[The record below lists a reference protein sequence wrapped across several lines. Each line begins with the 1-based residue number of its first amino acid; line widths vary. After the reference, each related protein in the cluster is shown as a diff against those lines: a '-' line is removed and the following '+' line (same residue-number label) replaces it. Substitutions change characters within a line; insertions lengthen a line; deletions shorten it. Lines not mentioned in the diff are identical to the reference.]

1 MPQDAAQELLKR
13 RNARK
18 GLLAFTQYTYP
29 QYQADQVHGLIA
41 SYLDRV
47 VEGEIRRLMIFA
59 PPQHGKSEL
68 TSVRLP
74 AYWLGR
80 RPNDPII
87 ITSYGAELAESKSR
101 QARDIVESGEYRA
114 LFGDLRAGEIESVQ
128 VRPDSRAVQ
137 RWQLMPPNRGRVLAV
152 GVGGP
157 VTGHG
162 ALLGII
168 DDPHENWEEA
178 QSETMRRRVWEWYR
192 GTFRTRIWEGGAIVL
207 IMTRWHED
215 DLAGKLLKEQPGEW
229 TVLRLPALAES
240 QEERDNNNRLMG
252 LPQGEADPLG
262 REPGEAVAPN
272 RYSAAELG
280 RIAKDVGSMVFGA
293 EYQGSPRATEGNL
306 IKRPWLRIV
315 NQAPPATP
323 FRVRYWDK
331 AASVSKSAKFSAG
344 VRLAITLDGRVVI
357 EDVVH
362 GQWTTNERRRVMLQT
377 AQLDAQSFNNGVFIF
392 IEQEPGSSGV
402 DSVQDEIALLREHPV
417 FADKATGDK
426 NVRLMPFIAQAEALN
441 VVLLAGG
448 WNQAYIDEMVVVPNG
463 TYRDQV
469 DATAGGYN
477 RAVDLVRTLPAGTV
491 VHEEFVSI
499 SQF

>member
-1 MPQDAAQELLKR
+1 MA
-13 RNARK
+13 
-18 GLLAFTQYTYP
+18 G
-29 QYQADQVHGLIA
+29 
-41 SYLDRV
+41 YLDRV
-47 VEGEIRRLMIFA
+47 VAGEIRRLMIFA

-68 TSVRLP
+68 ASVRLP

-80 RPNDPII
+80 RPDDPII
-87 ITSYGAELAESKSR
+87 ITSYGATLAESKSR
-101 QARDIVESGEYRA
+101 QARDIVEGGEYRS
-114 LFGDLRAGEIESVQ
+114 LFGDLRAGAIESVQ

-137 RWQLMPPNRGRVLAV
+137 RWQLSPPHRGRVIAV

-178 QSETMRRRVWEWYR
+178 QSATMRNRVWEWYR

-215 DLAGKLLKEQPGEW
+215 DLAGKLLKEQPGQW

-240 QEERDNNNRLMG
+240 QEERDTNDRLMG
-252 LPQGEADPLG
+252 LAQGAPDPLG
-262 REPGEAVAPN
+262 RAAGDALAPA
-272 RYSAAELG
+272 RFSANEL
-280 RIAKDVGSMVFGA
+280 RSIQRDVGSMVFGA
-293 EYQGSPRATEGNL
+293 EYQGSPRAAEGNL
-306 IKRPWLRIV
+306 IKRSWLRIV
-315 NQAPPATP
+315 NHAPPATP
-323 FRVRYWDK
+323 YRVRYWDK
-331 AASVSKSAKFSAG
+331 AASVRKGAKFSAG
-344 VRLAITLDGRVVI
+344 VRLAIALDGRVVI

-377 AQLDAQSFNNGVFIF
+377 AQLDAQLFNNGVFTF

-402 DSVQDEIALLREHPV
+402 DSVQDEIGLLAGHPV

-426 NVRLMPFIAQAEALN
+426 DVRLMPFIAQAEALN
-441 VVLLAGG
+441 VVLLAGA

-469 DATAGGYN
+469 DATAGAYN
-477 RAVDLVRTLPAGTV
+477 RAVEVVRTLPAGV
-491 VHEEFVSI
+491 MVHEEGVSI
-499 SQF
+499 SRY